1 MARRKSDDLTATI
14 TFRLPSD
21 VKDGLED
28 LAHLSRRDVSS
39 LLVEVTTELVK
50 VNASRITKFRESAN
64 IPIVLPTFRSDKE

>member
-1 MARRKSDDLTATI
+1 MGRRKTNELTATI
-14 TFRLPSD
+14 TFRLPVA

-50 VNASRITKFRESAN
+50 VNAERIKKFRESAS
-64 IPIVLPTFRSDKE
+64 IPIEFFRSDKT